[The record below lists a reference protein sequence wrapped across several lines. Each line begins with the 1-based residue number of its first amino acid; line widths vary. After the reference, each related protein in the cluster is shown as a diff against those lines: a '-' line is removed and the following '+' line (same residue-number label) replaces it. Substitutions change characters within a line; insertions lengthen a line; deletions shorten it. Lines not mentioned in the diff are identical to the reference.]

1 VCVSCFIISSTALS
15 THLSRF
21 GFALFVHTIAN
32 RSRRPFSVLWSLG
45 SVPLIHIHPL
55 DRLPGAIAVDPWLEL
70 CTQVSEACLIR
81 FGHLPDSCCQPS
93 SQPARLCWHTLSL
106 CNYCIFN
113 FCVESFKIIV
123 RTLCDNSGLQQQG
136 FWPAFLAFSALVT
149 ANGQKHSTSGLDLIL
164 GRALIMSGCSTNCKL
179 VR

>member
-1 VCVSCFIISSTALS
+1 VGMGIRIGIRIGIGMAVTAVHHS
-15 THLSRF
+15 HLSIC
-21 GFALFVHTIAN
+21 G
-32 RSRRPFSVLWSLG
+32 G
-45 SVPLIHIHPL
+45 SPP
-55 DRLPGAIAVDPWLEL
+55 EL
-70 CTQVSEACLIR
+70 QITK
-81 FGHLPDSCCQPS
+81 
-93 SQPARLCWHTLSL
+93 SQH

-149 ANGQKHSTSGLDLIL
+149 ANGQKPSTSGLDLIL

>member
-1 VCVSCFIISSTALS
+1 MRSLSFITMY
-15 THLSRF
+15 
-21 GFALFVHTIAN
+21 
-32 RSRRPFSVLWSLG
+32 SLG
-45 SVPLIHIHPL
+45 SCSCLYTLLGGIWCLLL
-55 DRLPGAIAVDPWLEL
+55 DCL